1 MISHDSVPLT
11 LTGCDQVDDYKDI
24 SSFDDDADFSS
35 AMNDDIHVEESESAS
50 QVHLKYRQI
59 GADVIVYIFRH
70 WAYSFAWR
78 RQRDKLTLD
87 SESYFRAILR
97 RYWLPKTVAKPL
109 IIPYI
114 LCENLP
120 FQIQIT
126 QQVLNKS
133 GSNLH
138 CMYGSIP
145 PVTIPPG
152 NPGNR
157 LKQSCP
163 GGTEVGKIKN

>member
-35 AMNDDIHVEESESAS
+35 VMNNDIHVEESESAS

-78 RQRDKLTLD
+78 RRRDKLTLD

-97 RYWLPKTVAKPL
+97 RY
-109 IIPYI
+109 
-114 LCENLP
+114 
-120 FQIQIT
+120 
-126 QQVLNKS
+126 
-133 GSNLH
+133 
-138 CMYGSIP
+138 
-145 PVTIPPG
+145 
-152 NPGNR
+152 
-157 LKQSCP
+157 
-163 GGTEVGKIKN
+163 